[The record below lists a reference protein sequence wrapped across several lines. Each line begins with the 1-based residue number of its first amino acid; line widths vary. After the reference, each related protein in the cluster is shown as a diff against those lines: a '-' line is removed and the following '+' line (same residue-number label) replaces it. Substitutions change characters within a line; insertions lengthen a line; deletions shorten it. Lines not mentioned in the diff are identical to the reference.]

1 MKEINGMEELGLKI
15 WQGGLRYA
23 GHMMRGSSGGLVQ
36 LQLESFFE
44 GKKDQARLKRSL
56 GKDSNEW
63 PDVGQ

>member
-1 MKEINGMEELGLKI
+1 
-15 WQGGLRYA
+15 
-23 GHMMRGSSGGLVQ
+23 MRGSSGGLVQ